1 MRKIILA
8 SASLRRIELLKK
20 HGLSFE
26 VVVSGAD
33 ENIKNFS
40 DSTDYVLKASL
51 QKAASV
57 FDKLYGQMINKSDD
71 TIIIAADTAVVLDNE
86 IYGKPESIDHAYQ
99 MLNSLSGREH
109 KVVTGVT
116 IVHASNGIGMF
127 KQAYEQTTVKFKKLS
142 DREIKDYLSLG
153 EYADKAGGYA
163 IQGNAAAFVEQ
174 IDGDMENVIGLPTNK
189 VLQLL

>member
-57 FDKLYGQMINKSDD
+57 FNKLYGQMINKSDD

-116 IVHASNGIGMF
+116 IVHVSNGIGMF
-127 KQAYEQTTVKFKKLS
+127 KQAYEQTTVNFKKLS

-163 IQGNAAAFVEQ
+163 IQGSAAAFVKQ
-174 IDGDMENVIGLPTNK
+174 INGDMENVIGLPTNK

>member
-57 FDKLYGQMINKSDD
+57 FNKLYGQMINKSDD

-127 KQAYEQTTVKFKKLS
+127 KQAYEQTTVNFKKLS

-163 IQGNAAAFVEQ
+163 VQGSAAAFVKQ
-174 IDGDMENVIGLPTNK
+174 INGDMENVIGLPTNK

>member
-57 FDKLYGQMINKSDD
+57 FNKLYGQMINKSDD

-116 IVHASNGIGMF
+116 IVHVSNGIGMF
-127 KQAYEQTTVKFKKLS
+127 KQAYEQTTVNFKKLS

-163 IQGNAAAFVEQ
+163 VQGSAAAFVKQ
-174 IDGDMENVIGLPTNK
+174 INGDMENVIGLPTNK